1 GQELRIERIEPLP
14 GELLCGRPE
23 IAKILDDDRTPLP
36 IAQHIAAAL
45 PIIEAQPIVAED
57 LVQHPR
63 PVVAVTTPR
72 AFTRTA
78 GGSCPNSI
86 LAIELLLRPM
96 VCAQELPA

>member
-1 GQELRIERIEPLP
+1 LRIERIEPLP
-14 GELLCGRPE
+14 GEPLRCRPE
-23 IAKILDDDRTPLP
+23 VPEILDDNRTPLP

-45 PIIEAQPIVAED
+45 PIIEAQSIVTED

-63 PVVAVTTPR
+63 PMVAVTTPS

>member
-1 GQELRIERIEPLP
+1 LRIERIEPP
-14 GELLCGRPE
+14 PSELLRCRPE
-23 IAKILDDDRTPLP
+23 VPEILDDDCTPFP

-63 PVVAVTTPR
+63 PMVAVMTPS

-86 LAIELLLRPM
+86 LAIELLLCPM